1 MEPHQQR
8 RRNRAP
14 RVTIP
19 NREQAVIVIGGKKLS
34 GALCKLSING
44 GSLRLPRT
52 IVESTL
58 AEITLETTSG
68 DIESA
73 IQFLR
78 PGAEGV
84 QGFRFLQ
91 LDPGTRRQLAM
102 AIEQMR
108 KQGLGDGTSSVFQ
121 FCANAARRVVEKAKA
136 GLNGE

>member
-1 MEPHQQR
+1 MESSQQR

-19 NREQAVIVIGGKKLS
+19 NREHAVIVIGGKKLS
-34 GALCKLSING
+34 AALCKLSING
-44 GSLRLPRT
+44 GSLRLPRSFG
-52 IVESTL
+52 ESTF

-73 IQFLR
+73 IQFLK
-78 PGAEGV
+78 PGVEGI
-84 QGFRFLQ
+84 QGFRFIQ
-91 LDPGTRRQLAM
+91 LDPGTRRQLAT

-108 KQGLGDGTSSVFQ
+108 KQGLGEGSSSVFQ